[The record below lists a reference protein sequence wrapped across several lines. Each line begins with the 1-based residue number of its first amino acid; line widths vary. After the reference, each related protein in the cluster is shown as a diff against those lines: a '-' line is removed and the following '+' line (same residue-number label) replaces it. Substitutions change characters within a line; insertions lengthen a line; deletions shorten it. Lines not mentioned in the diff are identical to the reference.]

1 MTLDDVGGS
10 VIKNTLPL
18 FWGKLKIYKNC
29 DGTENINID
38 NI

>member
-1 MTLDDVGGS
+1 MTLDDVRGS
-10 VIKNTLPL
+10 VINNTLLL